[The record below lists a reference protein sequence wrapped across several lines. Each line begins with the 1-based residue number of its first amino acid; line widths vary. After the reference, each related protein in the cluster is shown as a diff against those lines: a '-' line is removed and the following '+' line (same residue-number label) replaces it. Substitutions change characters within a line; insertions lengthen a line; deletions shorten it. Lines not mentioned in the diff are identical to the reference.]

1 MAHFRYR
8 SMNIILY
15 ITLIPFYF
23 FNISHSSPIT
33 LGNFSV
39 SVTTAEIVDTSR
51 QDPFAPTPQPR
62 ALMVSV
68 FHPIIGGHCNS
79 TSTPYMPVI
88 TATYEDAK
96 YSSFGVPDGTF
107 RNLALELCPP
117 TDFPRN
123 LQNCPPI
130 LFSGALGTSRYL
142 YSALA
147 ATVASKG
154 YVVVTVDHPYDTD
167 IVEFPS
173 GAAVLGLNLSDAQ
186 IPLAVETRAKDL
198 SFVLDQ
204 LHYPKLPTHLKG
216 GYAAAFAHSLGGA
229 AVIALLDIDNRVVGG
244 VNLDGSVFG
253 PSVET
258 DTEKVVL
265 LFGHDGKNQSTD
277 ATWAALWPHLKGWKR
292 ELELMGSAHYTFS
305 DFPLIA
311 DKLGG
316 VNLLPPVVQGL
327 IGSIG
332 GERVMDILG
341 AFVVNFLDM
350 ILRGGSGSLFKGTD
364 RAFPEVKVAE

>member
-1 MAHFRYR
+1 
-8 SMNIILY
+8 MNIILC

-23 FNISHSSPIT
+23 FNISQSSSIP
-33 LGNFSV
+33 LGNFLV
-39 SVTTAEIVDTSR
+39 SVTAAEIVDTSR

-62 ALMVSV
+62 TLMVSV
-68 FHPIIGGHCNS
+68 FHPITGRCNS
-79 TSTPYMPVI
+79 TSMPYMPVI

-96 YSSFGVPDGTF
+96 YSAFGVPDGTF
-107 RNLALELCPP
+107 RNLTLELCSPAEIP
-117 TDFPRN
+117 WN
-123 LQNCPPI
+123 LQNYPPI

-154 YVVVTVDHPYDTD
+154 YMVVTVDHPYDTD

-173 GAAVLGLNLSDAQ
+173 GAIVLGLNLSDAQ

-216 GYAAAFAHSLGGA
+216 GGNAAAFAHSLGGA
-229 AVIALLDIDNRVVGG
+229 AVIALLDMDNRVVGG
-244 VNLDGSVFG
+244 ANLDGSVFG

-258 DTEKVVL
+258 DTEKAVL

-277 ATWAALWPHLKGWKR
+277 ATWAALWPHLKGWKK

-316 VNLLPPVVQGL
+316 VNLLPPVAQSL

-350 ILRGGSGSLFKGTD
+350 TLRGGSGSLFNGAD
-364 RAFPEVKVAE
+364 REFPEVKVVE